1 MYKKTPRL
9 ITSQSIQLMNFKFYY
24 EESLLRQCFFRQQRN
39 NNQYGYT
46 NTGKTELFME
56 IKKTSRLIT
65 SREVLIINLKSYY
78 KKSFPRCHLTTAST
92 ITTRTAP
99 LTHARTICSSNL
111 DSLLSFI
118 ISVYSFSWISE
129 ERFLSALSFI
139 VSFITDFLSFA

>member
-78 KKSFPRCHLTTAST
+78 KKSFPRCRLTAVST
-92 ITTRTAP
+92 ITIRIAT
-99 LTHARTICSSNL
+99 LTHARTICSSKL
-111 DSLLSFI
+111 DSLLSFVV
-118 ISVYSFSWISE
+118 SV
-129 ERFLSALSFI
+129 
-139 VSFITDFLSFA
+139 